1 MVYKQN
7 EREIMIDYI
16 MQHTDSDL
24 IIYVGIIVF
33 GLVSVMALVILGG
46 LLVDIIRKEKDN
58 D

>member
-1 MVYKQN
+1 
-7 EREIMIDYI
+7 MIDYI

>member
-1 MVYKQN
+1 MFC
-7 EREIMIDYI
+7 MIDYI

-24 IIYVGIIVF
+24 IIYIGIIVF

-46 LLVDIIRKEKDN
+46 LLVDIIRHKEKDN